1 MFRVDAVT
9 TVRAEQALLRPVD
22 EVAGALL
29 SLPED
34 QWFER
39 KSARTTARDLADSLI
54 GFGNAEGGTLV
65 VGLWNGVI
73 EGTDRDARR
82 RNDQMQAAIDFTV
95 PPVRARSRLVECQRE
110 GGAPD
115 NLLVIDVE
123 PGEGVVHANRKDIVF
138 LRVGDENRRLSFHQ
152 RQELTYDKGQGTYE
166 TRIVGDVSEIEL
178 DRELLTEYAEAVGTT
193 DAMHLLE
200 ARGLLKAGQLTVAGM
215 LLFARAP
222 EATFPEAHVRVLH
235 YRGSERGTGSRQQL
249 LSDARIEGP
258 LPSQIL
264 DARDLV
270 RELQPTRRAL
280 SNEGLFAN
288 MPLVPEDA
296 WLEALVN
303 AVVHR
308 SYSLAGDHIRI
319 EIFEDRI
326 EVTSPGRFPGL
337 VAISDP
343 QHATRYARNP
353 RIARVCADLNFG
365 QELGEGIKRIYEE
378 MRLAGL
384 GDPLYRQSSG
394 AVHLEL
400 SGVPADRK
408 LDALLPF
415 DTREVVATL
424 REAKRL
430 STMEIAE
437 RIGLSRP
444 ATLKRLNAMKT
455 AGLVEWIGKS
465 PKDPRA
471 YWRLRSR

>member
-1 MFRVDAVT
+1 MS
-9 TVRAEQALLRPVD
+9 TVHAEQALLRPVD
-22 EVAGALL
+22 EVGDALL
-29 SLPED
+29 ALPED

-39 KSARTTARDLADSLI
+39 KSARVSGRDLADSLI
-54 GFGNAEGGTLV
+54 GFGNAEGGTV
-65 VGLWNGVI
+65 VIGLWNGRT
-73 EGTDRDARR
+73 EGTDALAQR
-82 RNDQMQAAIDFTV
+82 RNEQMQAAIDYTV
-95 PPVRARSRLVECQRE
+95 PPVRARSRLVGCLRE
-110 GGAPD
+110 DGASD
-115 NLLVIDVE
+115 HLLVIDVE
-123 PGEGVVHANRKDIVF
+123 PGDGVVHANRKDIVF
-138 LRVGDENRRLSFHQ
+138 LRVGDENRRLTFQQ

-166 TRIVGDVSEIEL
+166 ARILDDVATSTL
-178 DRELLTEYAEAVGTT
+178 DHELLGEYADAVGATEGL
-193 DAMHLLE
+193 HLLA
-200 ARGLLKAGQLTVAGM
+200 ARGLLRNGQMTVAGA
-215 LLFARAP
+215 LLFAGNP
-222 EATFPEAHVRVLH
+222 GATFPEAHVRVLR

-249 LSDARIEGP
+249 LDDVRIEGP
-258 LPSQIL
+258 LPRQIL
-264 DARDLV
+264 RARDLV
-270 RELQPTRRAL
+270 RSMQPTRRAL

-296 WLEALVN
+296 WLEAIVN

-308 SYSLAGDHIRI
+308 SYSLAGDHIRV

-326 EVTSPGRFPGL
+326 EVMSPGRFPGL

-343 QHATRYARNP
+343 QHATRFARNP

-400 SGVPADRK
+400 SGVPADRR

-415 DTREVVATL
+415 DTRDVVAAL

-430 STMEIAE
+430 GTMEVAD

-444 ATLKRLNAMKT
+444 ATLKRLNAMKD

-471 YWRLRSR
+471 YWRLRPR